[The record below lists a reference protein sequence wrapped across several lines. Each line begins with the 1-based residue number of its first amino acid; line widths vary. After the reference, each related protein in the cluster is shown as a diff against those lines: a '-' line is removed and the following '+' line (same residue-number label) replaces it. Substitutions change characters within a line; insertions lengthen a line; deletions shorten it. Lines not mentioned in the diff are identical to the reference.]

1 MSRLLP
7 LTESQIFLPLLR
19 HKWDQR
25 WLLRR
30 KWGNTAGWQI
40 YLPLLWDAAECCAWP
55 LPLSFHQGH
64 FCALALLHNHSKLDG
79 TP

>member
-1 MSRLLP
+1 LRLLP
-7 LTESQIFLPLLR
+7 LTKS
-19 HKWDQR
+19 
-25 WLLRR
+25 
-30 KWGNTAGWQI
+30 QI

>member
-1 MSRLLP
+1 LATLQCLRLLRLLRLLP
-7 LTESQIFLPLLR
+7 LTKS
-19 HKWDQR
+19 
-25 WLLRR
+25 
-30 KWGNTAGWQI
+30 QI

-64 FCALALLHNHSKLDG
+64 FCGLALLHSHSKLDG